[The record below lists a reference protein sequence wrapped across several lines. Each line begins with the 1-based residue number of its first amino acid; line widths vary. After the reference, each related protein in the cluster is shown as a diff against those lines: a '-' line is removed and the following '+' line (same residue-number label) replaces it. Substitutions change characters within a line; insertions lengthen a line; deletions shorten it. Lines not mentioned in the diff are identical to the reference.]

1 MLSRTADHLYWM
13 ARYTERAENLAR
25 MLEVN
30 YRMSLLPQG
39 ADLVEQGWTAT
50 LTIIGLL
57 EAFKQRYDAVTPSN
71 AIAFL
76 AFDRDNPLSIYSCV
90 RGARENAR
98 AVRGTLTSEIWETL
112 NATWLEM
119 RVAGM
124 RATSDAEMGN
134 FFEWVKHRSHLTRG
148 VIQGTMLRDEA
159 WHFTWLGTY
168 LERSDSTARIL
179 DVKYHLLL
187 PRGEKA
193 GGATDYYQWSA
204 LLRSVSAFDSYRK
217 VYRDVITPMK
227 VAELLILRDDVPR
240 SLHACMNDI
249 YEILRNLS
257 DDTQLEAERMAGEL
271 HAKLHYGRTQQIFD
285 VGLHEYLMDFLEGI
299 GKLGG
304 EINRNFLVPVFP
316 SPGANSAQTQTQTQ
330 TTYSP

>member
-25 MLEVN
+25 ILEVN

-39 ADLVEQGWTAT
+39 PEIVEQGWIAT
-50 LTIIGLL
+50 LTIIGLMDS
-57 EAFKQRYDAVTPSN
+57 FKQRYDAVTPAN
-71 AIAFL
+71 AIAFMV
-76 AFDRDNPLSIYSCV
+76 FDRENSLSIYSCL
-90 RGARENAR
+90 RAARENAR
-98 AVRGTLTSEIWETL
+98 AVRGTLTSEIWETI

-119 RVAGM
+119 RVAGTL
-124 RATSDAEMGN
+124 ASEAEVGN

-204 LLRSVSAFDSYRK
+204 LLHSVSAFEIYRR
-217 VYRDVITPMK
+217 VYRDLITPRR
-227 VAELLILRDDVPR
+227 VAELLVLRDDMPR
-240 SLHACMNDI
+240 SLHRCMSQVYTHLTAVHNAH
-249 YEILRNLS
+249 S
-257 DDTQLEAERMAGEL
+257 AETERRAGEL
-271 HAKLHYGRTQQIFD
+271 RASLHFGRIEDIFEL
-285 VGLHEYLMDFLEGI
+285 GLHEYLMQFMGRTRDLGERVSRDFL
-299 GKLGG
+299 
-304 EINRNFLVPVFP
+304 V
-316 SPGANSAQTQTQTQ
+316 SSAD
-330 TTYSP
+330 

>member
-39 ADLVEQGWTAT
+39 AEIVEQGWAAT
-50 LTIIGLL
+50 LTIIGLFD
-57 EAFKQRYDAVTPSN
+57 AFKQRYEAVTPAN

-76 AFDRDNPLSIYSCV
+76 AFDRDNPMSIYSCV

-124 RATSDAEMGN
+124 RSASDTDIGN
-134 FFEWVKHRSHLTRG
+134 FFEWVKYRSHLTRG

-204 LLRSVSAFDSYRK
+204 LLHSVSAFEIYRR
-217 VYRDVITPMK
+217 VYRDLITPRR
-227 VAELLILRDDVPR
+227 VAELFVLRDDMPR
-240 SLHACMNDI
+240 SLHRCMSQV
-249 YEILRNLS
+249 YTHLSAVRNAHS
-257 DDTQLEAERMAGEL
+257 AETERRAGEL
-271 HAKLHYGRTQQIFD
+271 QASLHFGRIEDIFEM
-285 VGLHEYLMDFLEGI
+285 GLHEYLVQFLGRTRDLGERVSRDFL
-299 GKLGG
+299 
-304 EINRNFLVPVFP
+304 V
-316 SPGANSAQTQTQTQ
+316 SAAD
-330 TTYSP
+330 

>member
-39 ADLVEQGWTAT
+39 SEIVEQGWVAT
-50 LTIIGLL
+50 LTIIGLYD
-57 EAFKQRYDAVTPSN
+57 AFKQRYGAVTPTN

-76 AFDRDNPLSIYSCV
+76 VFDRDNPQSIYSCV
-90 RGARENAR
+90 RAARENAR
-98 AVRGTLTSEIWETL
+98 AVRGTLTSEIWETI
-112 NATWLEM
+112 NSTWLDM

-124 RATSDAEMGN
+124 RASSEAEVGN

-159 WHFTWLGTY
+159 WHFAWLGTY

-187 PRGEKA
+187 PRGEKV
-193 GGATDYYQWSA
+193 GGAADYYQWSA
-204 LLRSVSAFDSYRK
+204 LLHSVSAFEIYRR
-217 VYRDVITPMK
+217 VYRDLITPRR
-227 VAELLILRDDVPR
+227 VAELLVLRDDMPR
-240 SLHACMNDI
+240 SIRRCMAQVYTHLI
-249 YEILRNLS
+249 AVRNGHS
-257 DDTQLEAERMAGEL
+257 AETERRAGEL
-271 HAKLHYGRTQQIFD
+271 QASLNFGRIDDIFEM
-285 VGLHEYLMDFLEGI
+285 GLHEYLVQFMGRTRDLGERVSKDFL
-299 GKLGG
+299 
-304 EINRNFLVPVFP
+304 V
-316 SPGANSAQTQTQTQ
+316 SAAD
-330 TTYSP
+330 

>member
-25 MLEVN
+25 ILEVN
-30 YRMSLLPQG
+30 NRMSLLPQG
-39 ADLVEQGWTAT
+39 PEIVEQGWIAT
-50 LTIIGLL
+50 LTIIGLMDS
-57 EAFKQRYDAVTPSN
+57 FKQRYDAVTPAN
-71 AIAFL
+71 AIAFMV
-76 AFDRDNPLSIYSCV
+76 FDRENSLSIYSCL
-90 RGARENAR
+90 RAARENAR
-98 AVRGTLTSEIWETL
+98 AVRGTLTSEIWETI

-124 RATSDAEMGN
+124 RSASEAEVGN

-204 LLRSVSAFDSYRK
+204 LLHSVSAFEIYRR
-217 VYRDVITPMK
+217 VYRDLITPRR
-227 VAELLILRDDVPR
+227 VAELLVLRDDMPR
-240 SLHACMNDI
+240 SLHRCISQVYTHLTAV
-249 YEILRNLS
+249 RNAHS
-257 DDTQLEAERMAGEL
+257 AETERRAGEL
-271 HAKLHYGRTQQIFD
+271 RASLHFGRIEDIFEL
-285 VGLHEYLMDFLEGI
+285 GLHEYLVQFMGRTRDLGERVSRDFL
-299 GKLGG
+299 
-304 EINRNFLVPVFP
+304 V
-316 SPGANSAQTQTQTQ
+316 SSAD
-330 TTYSP
+330 

>member
-25 MLEVN
+25 ILEVN

-39 ADLVEQGWTAT
+39 PELVEQGWIAT

-57 EAFKQRYDAVTPSN
+57 DAFKQRYEVVTPAK
-71 AIAFL
+71 AIAFMV
-76 AFDRDNPLSIYSCV
+76 FDRENPLSIYSCI
-90 RGARENAR
+90 RAARENAR
-98 AVRGTLTSEIWETL
+98 AVRGTLTSEIFETM

-119 RVAGM
+119 REKEMSSA
-124 RATSDAEMGN
+124 SDAEMGN
-134 FFEWVKHRSHLTRG
+134 FFEWVKHRSHLARG
-148 VIQGTMLRDEA
+148 VIQGTLLRDEA

-204 LLRSVSAFDSYRK
+204 LLHSVSAFEIYRR
-217 VYRDVITPMK
+217 VYRDLITPRR
-227 VAELLILRDDVPR
+227 VAELLVLRDDMPR
-240 SLHACMNDI
+240 SLHRCISQVYTHLTA
-249 YEILRNLS
+249 LRNS
-257 DDTQLEAERMAGEL
+257 QSEETERRSGEL
-271 HAKLHYGRTQQIFD
+271 QASLRFGRIDEIFEM
-285 VGLHEYLMDFLEGI
+285 GLHEYLVKFLGRTRDLGERVARDFL
-299 GKLGG
+299 
-304 EINRNFLVPVFP
+304 V
-316 SPGANSAQTQTQTQ
+316 SAAD
-330 TTYSP
+330 

>member
-30 YRMSLLPQG
+30 YRMSLLPQS
-39 ADLVEQGWTAT
+39 ADIIDQGWTAT
-50 LTIIGLL
+50 LTIIGFI
-57 EAFKQRYDAVTPSN
+57 EAYKQRYDAVTPAN

-76 AFDRDNPLSIYSCV
+76 AFDRDNPSSIYNCL

-112 NATWLEM
+112 NSTWLEM
-119 RVAGM
+119 RAMGM
-124 RATSDAEMGN
+124 QPATDAELNN

-159 WHFTWLGTY
+159 WNFTWIGTY

-204 LLRSVSAFDSYRK
+204 LLHSVSAFEIYRR
-217 VYRDVITPMK
+217 VYRDLITPRR
-227 VAELLILRDDVPR
+227 VAELFVLRDDMPR
-240 SLHACMNDI
+240 SLRRCMSQVYTHLTSVSNAG
-249 YEILRNLS
+249 S
-257 DDTQLEAERMAGEL
+257 AETERRAGEL
-271 HAKLHYGRTQQIFD
+271 QASLHFGRIEDIFAM
-285 VGLHEYLMDFLEGI
+285 GLHEYLVQFLGRTRDLGERVARDFL
-299 GKLGG
+299 
-304 EINRNFLVPVFP
+304 V
-316 SPGANSAQTQTQTQ
+316 SAE
-330 TTYSP
+330 

>member
-30 YRMSLLPQG
+30 YRMSLLPQS
-39 ADLVEQGWTAT
+39 AEIIEQGWTAT
-50 LTIIGLL
+50 LTIIGLID
-57 EAFKQRYDAVTPSN
+57 AFKQRYESVTPAN

-76 AFDRDNPLSIYSCV
+76 AFDRDNPSSIYSCL

-112 NATWLEM
+112 NATWLETRTLAM
-119 RVAGM
+119 QPA
-124 RATSDAEMGN
+124 SDAELNN
-134 FFEWVKHRSHLTRG
+134 FFEWVKYRSHLTRG

-159 WHFTWLGTY
+159 WNFTWIGTY

-204 LLRSVSAFDSYRK
+204 LLHSVSAFEIYRR
-217 VYRDVITPMK
+217 VYRDLITPRR
-227 VAELLILRDDVPR
+227 VAELFVFRDDMPR
-240 SLHACMNDI
+240 SLRRCMSQVYTHLTAVSNAG
-249 YEILRNLS
+249 S
-257 DDTQLEAERMAGEL
+257 AETERRAGEL
-271 HAKLHYGRTQQIFD
+271 QASLHFGRIEDIFSI
-285 VGLHEYLMDFLEGI
+285 GLHEYLVQFLGRTRDLGERVARDFL
-299 GKLGG
+299 
-304 EINRNFLVPVFP
+304 V
-316 SPGANSAQTQTQTQ
+316 SAD
-330 TTYSP
+330 

>member
-25 MLEVN
+25 ILEVN

-39 ADLVEQGWTAT
+39 PELVEQGWIAT

-57 EAFKQRYDAVTPSN
+57 DAFKQRYEVVTPAK
-71 AIAFL
+71 AIAFMV
-76 AFDRDNPLSIYSCV
+76 FDRENPLSIYSCI
-90 RGARENAR
+90 RAARENSR
-98 AVRGTLTSEIWETL
+98 AVRGTLTSEIFETM

-119 RVAGM
+119 REKEMSSA
-124 RATSDAEMGN
+124 SDAEMGN
-134 FFEWVKHRSHLTRG
+134 FFEWVKHRSHLARG

-204 LLRSVSAFDSYRK
+204 LLHSVSAFEIYRR
-217 VYRDVITPMK
+217 VYRDLITPRR
-227 VAELLILRDDVPR
+227 VAELLVLRDDMPR
-240 SLHACMNDI
+240 SLHRCISQVYTHLTA
-249 YEILRNLS
+249 LRNSQS
-257 DDTQLEAERMAGEL
+257 DETERRAGEL
-271 HAKLHYGRTQQIFD
+271 QASLRFGRIDEIFEM
-285 VGLHEYLMDFLEGI
+285 GLHEYLVKFLGRTRDLGERVARDFL
-299 GKLGG
+299 
-304 EINRNFLVPVFP
+304 V
-316 SPGANSAQTQTQTQ
+316 SAAD
-330 TTYSP
+330 